1 MFWTP
6 LHVYT
11 LIPQFV
17 VYAALAFLLSRVLR
31 NKDLETKLLPL
42 KICTVLLL
50 VLEAA
55 KQIMGVVTGYSTYW
69 IPLHFCSL
77 FLYFHPLACF
87 YKGRHREKFLLIAGV
102 VSTCLFLFMA
112 VYPNVVYSDDAI
124 RSMWAY
130 VHGRGGSFFEL
141 HTVLFHGIGTF
152 TFFLVIFQGLASFN
166 TKKDVLLVIATY
178 GLYCLIVGPLAQ
190 LIDTNFNNFVRSNA
204 PFLENI
210 RLNIIGSIG
219 AFLGQTIYV
228 LILSV
233 GTILVPLIAYFILKW
248 MTGLC
253 RQGESKEETAAE
265 NRSRQIKA

>member
-6 LHVYT
+6 LHAYT
-11 LIPQFV
+11 LIPQLI
-17 VYAALAFLLSRVLR
+17 VYAVIAFILSRVLK
-31 NKDLETKLLPL
+31 NKDLETRLLPL

-50 VLEAA
+50 LLEAA
-55 KQIMGVVTGYSTYW
+55 KQITGIVTGYSTYW

-77 FLYFHPLACF
+77 FLFIHPIACF
-87 YKGRHREKFLLIAGV
+87 YKGKRRDKFILLAGV

-124 RSMWAY
+124 RSMWDY
-130 VHGRGGSFFEL
+130 ITGRGGSFFEL

-152 TFFLVIFQGLASFN
+152 TFFLFIFQGLARFN
-166 TKKDVLLVIATY
+166 IKKDVPLVILTY

-210 RLNIIGSIG
+210 RLNIISG
-219 AFLGQTIYV
+219 AGAVLGQTVYV
-228 LILSV
+228 LMISA
-233 GTILVPLIAYFILKW
+233 GTILVPLIAYFVLY
-248 MTGLC
+248 GLTALF
-253 RQGESKEETAAE
+253 GKSEEK
-265 NRSRQIKA
+265 Q